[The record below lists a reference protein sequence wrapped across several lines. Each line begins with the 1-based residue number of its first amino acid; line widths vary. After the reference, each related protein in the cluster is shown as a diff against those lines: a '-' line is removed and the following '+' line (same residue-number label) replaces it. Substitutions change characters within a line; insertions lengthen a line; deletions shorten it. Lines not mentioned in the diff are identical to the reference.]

1 MKYMKIVLKILH
13 FHYCSFFTFIIV
25 IIITIV
31 IISIIICMTLISL
44 HNRILNFMEF

>member
-25 IIITIV
+25 IIIIV
-31 IISIIICMTLISL
+31 IISIIICMILISL
-44 HNRILNFMEF
+44 RNGILNFMEF